1 MPKLLL
7 VKTKISQ
14 LLFVLLLVFP
24 LTGFRYTGLAAQGAV
39 SDPLFMMVETPWADS
54 VFTTLTDEEKIAQ
67 LFMVAAYSNKGEKHK
82 EELLELIEKYHIGG
96 LIFFQ
101 GGPARQAALTNE
113 FQAASKT
120 PLFIAI
126 DGEWGLAMRLDST
139 VKYPWQMTLGA
150 IQNNELIYRMGNDIG
165 EQLNRL
171 GVHINFAPVVDVN
184 VNPKNPVIN
193 ARSFG
198 ESREN
203 VAEKGIAYMK
213 GMQHKRVL
221 ANAKH
226 FPGHGDTDKDSHK
239 TLPVIS
245 HTRSRLDSVELYPFK
260 RLIENGLSSVMVA
273 HLYVPAYVKTYNEA
287 TTLSKEVVTDLLKDT
302 LGFSGLTFTDAL
314 NMKGVSSRY
323 APGEVDR
330 KALLAGNDVLL
341 FAQDV
346 PKAIDEIK
354 KSIRKGEIDMEEI
367 DARCLKILRAKEWAG
382 LSRMRP
388 IEMQNLVADLN
399 KPAYEALNRELTA
412 SSLTLLTNKND
423 LLPLGM
429 LDTLRIASIHIGEDS
444 GTAFKEALARYADVD
459 HFNLSEDA
467 NPLVKKELLDKLAAY
482 NLVIVGI
489 HKSNASPFKSYQIKS
504 SAIDFLNVLRL
515 RKKVV
520 LSVFTNP
527 YSLVDFSGAD
537 HFDALIMA
545 YQNSVAAQELTAEV
559 IFGGSSARG
568 RLPVSVSPSMP
579 IGSGLSTPERVRLN
593 YVMPEDL
600 GIESSSLAM
609 IDSLAL
615 KGIAE
620 KAYPGCQVLVA
631 KGGKVFYN
639 KAFGY
644 HTYDSTRAVKTSDV
658 YDLASITK
666 IASTLLA
673 VMKLTEEGEIDL
685 DGYLCEYLPH
695 WVDTSEYANITLR
708 EMLAHQAGLTP
719 WIAFY
724 KHAMHKG
731 MPRYD
736 IFSLANSSIYPD
748 RVAERL
754 YINRS
759 YRDSMIAIILGTK
772 LNEKREYRYS
782 DIGYYFLKEIVEQKT
797 GQPLNEYVDE
807 HFYKPMGMSTLGY
820 LPRQRIA
827 LDRIIPTENDKV
839 FRKQLI
845 HGDVHDPGAAMMG
858 GVGGHAGLFSSA
870 NDLAKLMQMYLNG
883 GMYGGKQY
891 LSDSIVNA
899 FTACQYCEDDNRRGA
914 GFDKP
919 VRDGGSGPT
928 CNCVS
933 FASFGHSGFT
943 GTIAWADPE
952 EEIVY
957 IFLSNRVYPDASN
970 KKLIEMG
977 IRTRIQEEI
986 YRAIGAGA
994 NKKEY
999 VEHTENEL

>member
-1 MPKLLL
+1 
-7 VKTKISQ
+7 
-14 LLFVLLLVFP
+14 
-24 LTGFRYTGLAAQGAV
+24 
-39 SDPLFMMVETPWADS
+39 
-54 VFTTLTDEEKIAQ
+54 
-67 LFMVAAYSNKGEKHK
+67 
-82 EELLELIEKYHIGG
+82 
-96 LIFFQ
+96 
-101 GGPARQAALTNE
+101 
-113 FQAASKT
+113 
-120 PLFIAI
+120 
-126 DGEWGLAMRLDST
+126 
-139 VKYPWQMTLGA
+139 
-150 IQNNELIYRMGNDIG
+150 
-165 EQLNRL
+165 
-171 GVHINFAPVVDVN
+171 
-184 VNPKNPVIN
+184 
-193 ARSFG
+193 
-198 ESREN
+198 
-203 VAEKGIAYMK
+203 
-213 GMQHKRVL
+213 
-221 ANAKH
+221 
-226 FPGHGDTDKDSHK
+226 
-239 TLPVIS
+239 
-245 HTRSRLDSVELYPFK
+245 
-260 RLIENGLSSVMVA
+260 
-273 HLYVPAYVKTYNEA
+273 
-287 TTLSKEVVTDLLKDT
+287 VVTDLLKDT